1 MKIFKFSLKTI
12 ILSIIGL
19 FILYLTGTLFFFN
32 ASPEPLR
39 VTTPIAYSYSVKE
52 PAFKTNSG
60 IFTGRRWVEG
70 NDAIIL
76 DRGEDI
82 FNTMYEDIGNA
93 RTSISKETFVY
104 SGEDVATTMAHEL
117 ADASERGVNVHFI
130 MDYLGSSDATTNQ
143 LNIME
148 DAGVQ
153 LVRWRKPAWYQMS
166 KLNHR
171 THRKLL
177 IVDGEVAYTG
187 GANTADE
194 WLYDIQEGGYKDY
207 HLRITGPVVHE
218 FQGAFS
224 RNWIASRGKLLR
236 GDNYYPHLE
245 ATGNLPMQVTTSHPA
260 DGAKQVRKM
269 LLHAIASA
277 DESIR
282 IGSAYFFPDHKF
294 LQALVDAAN
303 RGVHIKILTP
313 NENIDQ
319 KFVRNASQTLWGNL
333 LEAGIEMYEY
343 QPVMYHAKLMI
354 VDEYFVTMGST
365 NFDNRSF
372 RLNDEANVSIL
383 DEDFARQMTER
394 YEDDLAHSERIT
406 KEEWEN
412 RSFFRK
418 AYGWVIAKVIGVY
431 L

>member
-1 MKIFKFSLKTI
+1 MI
-12 ILSIIGL
+12 
-19 FILYLTGTLFFFN
+19 GTLFFFN
-32 ASPEPLR
+32 ATPEPKR
-39 VTTPIAYSYSVKE
+39 ITTPIEYSYSVKD

-60 IFTGRRWVEG
+60 IFTGRRWVDG

-76 DRGEDI
+76 SRGEDI
-82 FNTMYEDIGNA
+82 FDAMYEDIRNA
-93 RTSISKETFVY
+93 RNSISKETFVY
-104 SGEDVATTMAHEL
+104 RGEAVATKMAYEL
-117 ADASERGVNVHFI
+117 ADASQRGVNVHFI
-130 MDYLGSSDATTNQ
+130 MDYAGSAKATTEQ

-153 LVRWRKPAWYQMS
+153 LVRWRRPSWYQVS
-166 KLNHR
+166 RLNNR

-177 IVDGEVAYTG
+177 TIDGEVAYTG

-194 WLYDIQEGGYKDY
+194 WLFDLDEGGKKDY
-207 HLRITGPVVHE
+207 HLRITGPIVHE

-224 RNWIASRGKLLR
+224 MNWVASRKELLK
-236 GDNYYPHLE
+236 GGIYYPNLE
-245 ATGNLPMQVTTSHPA
+245 TTGNMAMQVTTSHPG
-260 DGAKQVRKM
+260 DGAMQVRKM

-277 DESIR
+277 DKSIR

-294 LQALVDAAN
+294 LQAMVDAAN
-303 RGVHIKILTP
+303 RGVRITVLTP
-313 NENIDQ
+313 NENID
-319 KFVRNASQTLWGNL
+319 KDFVRIASHTLWGDL
-333 LEAGIEMYEY
+333 LDAGIEMYEY

-354 VDEYFVTMGST
+354 VDDYFVTMGST

-383 DEDFARQMTER
+383 DEDFALQMVEK
-394 YEDDLAHSERIT
+394 YEEDLEHSEKIT
-406 KEEWEN
+406 IEEWES